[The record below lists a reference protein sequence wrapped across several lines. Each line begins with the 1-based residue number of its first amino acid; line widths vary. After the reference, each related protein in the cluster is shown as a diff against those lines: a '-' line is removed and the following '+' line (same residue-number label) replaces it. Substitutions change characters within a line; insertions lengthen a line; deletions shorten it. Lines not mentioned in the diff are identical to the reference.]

1 MTSLMTSCDLP
12 TAPLRGA
19 ILLVHSYPILRAG
32 WDQGGT
38 DYQSLTLGP
47 LISLKGDMGEL
58 QATRNITLK
67 QTRERWLIRRR
78 VTGYNQD
85 NYYQHFL
92 LSNNA
97 EIFPDK
103 NIWPGK
109 WDGTFCFPESDR
121 RITKLKV
128 VTNPEEF
135 SLDLFVYRL
144 FEERLWSI
152 YCSVVSRHLTP
163 GRRLRLWSPP
173 VSDSNCLAL
182 PLPHSRNLQSSA
194 SPCQGQDQRLDPA
207 WWDWGFL
214 LVAAL
219 LVRPPPPDILTARV
233 CALICVSPSLS
244 AACITV
250 SSASQQHF
258 HRHPPS
264 LHLPHFV

>member
-38 DYQSLTLGP
+38 DYQSLSLGP

-97 EIFPDK
+97 EIFLTK
-103 NIWPGK
+103 I
-109 WDGTFCFPESDR
+109 SDQENEMELFAFQNLMEELPNW
-121 RITKLKV
+121 KL
-128 VTNPEEF
+128 
-135 SLDLFVYRL
+135 
-144 FEERLWSI
+144 
-152 YCSVVSRHLTP
+152 
-163 GRRLRLWSPP
+163 SPR
-173 VSDSNCLAL
+173 
-182 PLPHSRNLQSSA
+182 SRNF
-194 SPCQGQDQRLDPA
+194 DPHN
-207 WWDWGFL
+207 L
-214 LVAAL
+214 LFYN
-219 LVRPPPPDILTARV
+219 LVMV
-233 CALICVSPSLS
+233 C
-244 AACITV
+244 TV
-250 SSASQQHF
+250 S
-258 HRHPPS
+258 
-264 LHLPHFV
+264 

>member
-19 ILLVHSYPILRAG
+19 ILLVHSYPILTAVS
-32 WDQGGT
+32 DQGWNG
-38 DYQSLTLGP
+38 YQWLTLGS

-97 EIFPDK
+97 EILPDK

-109 WDGTFCFPESDR
+109 WDGTFCFPESDG

-135 SLDLFVYRL
+135 SVDLFAYRL
-144 FEERLWSI
+144 FVERLWSI
-152 YCSVVSRHLTP
+152 
-163 GRRLRLWSPP
+163 
-173 VSDSNCLAL
+173 
-182 PLPHSRNLQSSA
+182 
-194 SPCQGQDQRLDPA
+194 
-207 WWDWGFL
+207 
-214 LVAAL
+214 
-219 LVRPPPPDILTARV
+219 
-233 CALICVSPSLS
+233 
-244 AACITV
+244 
-250 SSASQQHF
+250 
-258 HRHPPS
+258 
-264 LHLPHFV
+264 